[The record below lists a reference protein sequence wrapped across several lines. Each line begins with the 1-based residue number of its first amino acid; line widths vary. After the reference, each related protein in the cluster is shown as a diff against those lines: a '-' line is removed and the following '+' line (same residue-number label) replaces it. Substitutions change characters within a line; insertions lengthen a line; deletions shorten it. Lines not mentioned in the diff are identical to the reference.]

1 VASDIKPLR
10 LHPHEHLAPRCLL
23 AGLRAPPCSRSVALS
38 HLSTALRL
46 LWNSAFAR
54 ATIARDV
61 ATALNLNG
69 RRRGC
74 GLLHGAAAAVIAVA
88 AGAIRIARR
97 APLAVDHRVV
107 LSAPRLRKAARA
119 PTSAVV
125 ARRWRRRRDRREVG
139 ERFKSWV
146 ACPISASD
154 AHIVLAYEPVHL
166 ALVVTAARHRLVRA
180 RGEAHRFMGRI
191 LEVVVIVVRGP
202 GVVWIHVVVC
212 CKLGAHRNALL

>member
-1 VASDIKPLR
+1 MASDRKPLR
-10 LHPHEHLAPRCLL
+10 LHPHEQVAPRCLL
-23 AGLRAPPCSRSVALS
+23 AGLMGSLCWRSVELPY
-38 HLSTALRL
+38 LSTAL
-46 LWNSAFAR
+46 NSTFAR
-54 ATIARDV
+54 ATAARDV
-61 ATALNLNG
+61 APALNLNG

-166 ALVVTAARHRLVRA
+166 ALVVTA
-180 RGEAHRFMGRI
+180 
-191 LEVVVIVVRGP
+191 
-202 GVVWIHVVVC
+202 
-212 CKLGAHRNALL
+212 